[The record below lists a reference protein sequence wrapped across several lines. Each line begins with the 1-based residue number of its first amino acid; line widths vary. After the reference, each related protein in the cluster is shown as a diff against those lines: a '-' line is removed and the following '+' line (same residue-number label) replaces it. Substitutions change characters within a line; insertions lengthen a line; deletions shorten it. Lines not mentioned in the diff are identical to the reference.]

1 MFQGEI
7 TGKRKPTDW
16 NANYVGL
23 ASVSLLCN
31 AEANQWEL
39 VLAFLIS
46 LWSLQG
52 MMKSSHGIGQAIEDC
67 CYDSLQLFFLLL
79 AQRDQIP
86 SWEALKLQTLLFLE
100 LKYLSLLGETD

>member
-1 MFQGEI
+1 MSMFQGEI

-46 LWSLQG
+46 L
-52 MMKSSHGIGQAIEDC
+52 
-67 CYDSLQLFFLLL
+67 
-79 AQRDQIP
+79 
-86 SWEALKLQTLLFLE
+86 
-100 LKYLSLLGETD
+100 

>member
-1 MFQGEI
+1 MPSFNELHTRCVDMSMFQGEI

-46 LWSLQG
+46 L
-52 MMKSSHGIGQAIEDC
+52 
-67 CYDSLQLFFLLL
+67 
-79 AQRDQIP
+79 
-86 SWEALKLQTLLFLE
+86 
-100 LKYLSLLGETD
+100 